1 MQSMAESFP
10 NGWVLHV
17 SMAGEGGWGVGM
29 DPECRIG
36 ELVLP
41 LGLEPKSS
49 APEANVLSIELWKQ
63 FYQMGN

>member
-1 MQSMAESFP
+1 MTR
-10 NGWVLHV
+10 
-17 SMAGEGGWGVGM
+17 AGQVDWGGDGRPDLG
-29 DPECRIG
+29 IG